1 MQGHGS
7 RLPGARGACYIHAQ
21 PMALLSNSRNSLRF
35 SLELA
40 TFESAPMLTR
50 QQATEADQ
58 QEPKTE
64 APRSKL
70 GLPILGPQALP
81 QRLLASVSMDFFD
94 KKDSEFWPF
103 VRQAVLWLG
112 PRDAHDL
119 VEGVSRLVRDEV
131 PGFAYRS
138 SASDPML
145 RPSASAR
152 RPAEPAFSELAL
164 QIGKVQE
171 PNLAQTLYAVEV
183 GLDLATV
190 LNEAAG
196 TGNEPGEA
204 LSLFRFSTG
213 RPQVVAFGQGLRD
226 ELAMLEGTER
236 GEKSPAP

>member
-1 MQGHGS
+1 MVPFASCLRSLLH
-7 RLPGARGACYIHAQ
+7 PAAA
-21 PMALLSNSRNSLRF
+21 MALLANSRNSLRF

-40 TFESAPMLTR
+40 TFESGAMLTR
-50 QQATEADQ
+50 QQALEAEQ
-58 QEPKTE
+58 QEPKPE
-64 APRSKL
+64 AVGSKL
-70 GLPILGPQALP
+70 GLPVLGPQAAP

-112 PRDAHDL
+112 SRDAHDL
-119 VEGVSRLVRDEV
+119 VEGISRLVRDEV

-138 SASDPML
+138 GG
-145 RPSASAR
+145 
-152 RPAEPAFSELAL
+152 SELAV

-171 PNLAQTLYAVEV
+171 PNLAQTVYAVEI

-196 TGNEPGEA
+196 TGNEPGDA
-204 LSLFRFSTG
+204 LSLFRFNTG

-226 ELAMLEGTER
+226 ELAMLEGPQR